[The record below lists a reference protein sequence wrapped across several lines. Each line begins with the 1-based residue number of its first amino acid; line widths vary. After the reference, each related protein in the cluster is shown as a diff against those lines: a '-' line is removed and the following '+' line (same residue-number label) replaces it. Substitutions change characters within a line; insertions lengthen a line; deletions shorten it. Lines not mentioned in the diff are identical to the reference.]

1 MAAAGLPDARGSH
14 SALGCHLQT
23 PFPLGVPG
31 WCQGQRCH
39 QTLWVQRRGW
49 THMAVASPLS
59 CSQGPENRDNSELR
73 FYQFYFLDF
82 FCLFFFFI
90 LDHAGHMSVLG
101 SAMVCQP
108 EIHKANLATS
118 QSPSKPFMSQGRLRG
133 PTTSLW
139 PFGQNLTPSPWT
151 QWPSRVP
158 PGWDASAELVV
169 PVLVWQLARE
179 LGGLQH
185 CSWLRKGRV
194 FTLAQCCN

>member
-1 MAAAGLPDARGSH
+1 MLLAVTCIHPSPWESQVGARARDATPH
-14 SALGCHLQT
+14 GCGIT
-23 PFPLGVPG
+23 PLLF
-31 WCQGQRCH
+31 
-39 QTLWVQRRGW
+39 
-49 THMAVASPLS
+49 
-59 CSQGPENRDNSELR
+59 PENTDNSELR

-82 FCLFFFFI
+82 LSFFFF

-108 EIHKANLATS
+108 EIQKANLATS
-118 QSPSKPFMSQGRLRG
+118 QSPSKPFMSQGRFRG

-139 PFGQNLTPSPWT
+139 PFGQNLTPSPWI
-151 QWPSRVP
+151 QRPSRVL